1 MTRLMDE
8 DLRKWQELCD
18 QAWRAGLQSGKEER
32 GNLQTNLEFLAETG
46 LLKQDGKMLEIGCGI
61 GSAVFELSRQ
71 GYNITGTD
79 ISREAITYGL
89 KKYGDIKLEVQAAE
103 VLPYQDQSFD
113 IALSFDLFEHIAQ
126 VDRHISEVF
135 RVLCRGGY
143 YLFQTP
149 NKYSNIIWE
158 TLQTK
163 SLRWRRYHPSLHSPG
178 QLKRRMAKHG
188 FEIRFVK
195 MNPINEFTIRK
206 LQKLGPIGG
215 IFKHINFRRLPIV
228 LQTNLF
234 VIARKIES

>member
-1 MTRLMDE
+1 MDKN
-8 DLRKWQELCD
+8 LKKQQQRCD
-18 QAWRAGLQSGKEER
+18 QSWRKILAAGKEHL
-32 GNLQTNLEFLAETG
+32 GNLQLNLDFLNKVELFKPG
-46 LLKQDGKMLEIGCGI
+46 NKILEIGCGI
-61 GSAVFELSRQ
+61 GTIVSELSNQ
-71 GYNITGTD
+71 GHDITGID

-149 NKYSNIIWE
+149 NKYSNIIFE
-158 TLQTK
+158 TLSKK
-163 SLRWRRYHPSLHSPG
+163 SLKWRQFHPSLHSPA

-206 LQKLGPIGG
+206 LRKLGPIGG
-215 IFKHINFRRLPIV
+215 IFKHINFCRLPIV
-228 LQTNLF
+228 LQTNLY
-234 VIARKIES
+234 VVAHKIES